1 MIDPERV
8 FSNRV
13 DTVEETKGENAAW
26 DFFGKGV
33 DFVLGRSGEEAEEAQ
48 ELPVW

>member
-13 DTVEETKGENAAW
+13 DTAEEPKGESAAW
-26 DFFGKGV
+26 DIFGKGV